1 MFKKTILLVEDNAD
15 DEELTIRALK
25 KNNVTNRLVI
35 ARDGVEALDFIFG
48 TGTYLGRDTTVLPG
62 LVLLDLKLPKI
73 DGLEVLRRI
82 RADQR
87 TRRMPVTVLTSSK
100 EEQDLIKS
108 YDLGVNSYIRK
119 PVDFNQFTEAV
130 RQLGMYWLMLNE
142 SPTS

>member
-25 KNNVTNRLVI
+25 KNNVTNDLVV

-48 TGTYLGRDTTVLPG
+48 TGAYAGRDPTVLPG

-82 RADQR
+82 RADER
-87 TRRMPVTVLTSSK
+87 TRRVPVTVLTSSK
-100 EEQDLIKS
+100 EEQDVIRS
-108 YDLGVNSYIRK
+108 YDLGANSYIRK
-119 PVDFNQFTEAV
+119 PVDFTQFTEAV

-142 SPTS
+142 APPA